1 MNRRNALKS
10 AGLLAGAS
18 IALPSILS
26 ILQSCEGT
34 SRPEWQPQF
43 FTEDEAKLVG
53 VLSDTILPATET
65 PGALDVNV
73 DIFIDTLVAKAYDTN
88 AQLAFRAALAAFDAD
103 CEKEYGGQFTGLSAS
118 DREACLRKA
127 ESNSGQL
134 SPGVW
139 GTAVGERKPVG
150 FYRSLKSTII
160 WAYFSSEQIGKH
172 VLSYDPIPGAY
183 HGCIPVSEVGN
194 RWSL

>member
-26 ILQSCEGT
+26 LLQSCEGT

-53 VLSDTILPATET
+53 VLADTILPTTET

-73 DIFIDTLVAKAYDTN
+73 DIFIDTLIAKAYDTEG
-88 AQLAFRAALAAFDAD
+88 QKSFRAALASFDAD
-103 CEKEYGGQFTGLSAS
+103 CKKEFGGNFTDLSAS
-118 DREACLRKA
+118 DRAACLRNA
-127 ESNSGQL
+127 EANSGQL
-134 SPGVW
+134 RPGVW
-139 GTAVGERKPVG
+139 GTAVGEEKPIG
-150 FYRSLKSTII
+150 FYRGFKSTLI
-160 WAYFSSEQIGKH
+160 WAYFSSEQIGKN
-172 VLSYDPIPGAY
+172 VLNYDPIPGAY

>member
-26 ILQSCEGT
+26 LLQSCEGT

-43 FTEDEAKLVG
+43 FTEDEAKLIG
-53 VLSDTILPATET
+53 ALADTILPATET

-73 DIFIDTLVAKAYDTN
+73 DIFIDTLVAKAFDTE
-88 AQLAFRAALAAFDAD
+88 AQKSFRAALAAFDAD
-103 CEKEYGGQFTGLSAS
+103 CEKAFGGSFVDLSTS
-118 DREACLRKA
+118 DREACLQKA
-127 ESNSGQL
+127 EANSGKL

-172 VLSYDPIPGAY
+172 VLNYDPIPGAY
-183 HGCIPVSEVGN
+183 HGCIPVSDVGN